1 MTWPTE
7 RPGYPMHAERDG
19 WHWLKHPED
28 LRPFPSVWN
37 AELRGWPSG
46 GVHSPQGVVDLGFD
60 YLGPCYTQADLD
72 AAVQAEREA
81 CIDVLNGHAEYDLQM
96 CCDGRECGCL
106 GTTVHQSI
114 EHYIR
119 ARGPTSALDAALAQA
134 RREGARDAR
143 EQIAKVFEDN
153 DMLSTAS
160 EIRALPISASERIR
174 DPIEHDLKCQP
185 PFFEAVRCGDK
196 PFEVRKDDRDYR
208 VGDTLILREWRLD
221 WKDYTGRMV
230 RKRVTYKLA
239 GGAFG
244 VEAGTVVLGL
254 SR

>member
-1 MTWPTE
+1 MTWPTD
-7 RPGYPMHAERDG
+7 RPGYEVRELAIELALPLDVAERVLAYGKQERRAGYDTA
-19 WHWLKHPED
+19 LTE
-28 LRPFPSVWN
+28 V
-37 AELRGWPSG
+37 E
-46 GVHSPQGVVDLGFD
+46 QGVAL
-60 YLGPCYTQADLD
+60 PATICNRLD
-72 AAVQAEREA
+72 AAVQAERAIADRLACAAEA
-81 CIDVLNGHAEYDLQM
+81 MPRATPAPGDS
-96 CCDGRECGCL
+96 
-106 GTTVHQSI
+106 GTPHQFMI
-114 EHYIR
+114 EAGVVWELDAALKRFR
-119 ARGPTSALDAALAQA
+119 ARGPTDALDAALAQA